1 MGISARLVSLERLQ
15 RAQDPSSF
23 VLSIARW
30 FTMPWAAQLGLGS
43 WVVVSALILTLVPVL
58 FGLVPAF
65 RGGVSDVRAG
75 VLDGTLSG
83 VAVAYGALVVWWC
96 ISQIDAL
103 VLTREGMRAATIQH
117 RGVSQLEAT
126 MIAVLV
132 LVVFAIRYVHESSS
146 FFPDLAIGLSG
157 SLLGIGLARA
167 CLGSGRLRT
176 GRLGRWVI
184 SGRMIRWQHI
194 RRIEFL
200 ENRGRVQ
207 LLVTENHL
215 SPKPGRRTEIT
226 LDIPVAE
233 VGRVR
238 DAFEPFRPVRV
249 D

>member
-1 MGISARLVSLERLQ
+1 VI
-15 RAQDPSSF
+15 
-23 VLSIARW
+23 SIARW
-30 FTMPWAAQLGLGS
+30 FAMPWATQLGPVS
-43 WVVVSALILTLVPVL
+43 RVVVSALSLMLVPVL
-58 FGLVPAF
+58 SGLSAAL
-65 RGGVSDVRAG
+65 GGGASDVRAG

-83 VAVAYGALVVWWC
+83 VVVTYGALVVWWC

-103 VLTREGMRAATIQH
+103 VLTHEGMRAATIQH

-126 MIAVLV
+126 MIAGLV
-132 LVVFAIRYVHESSS
+132 LVVFAIRFVHEPSGLSA
-146 FFPDLAIGLSG
+146 DLAIGLSG

-167 CLGSGRLRT
+167 FLGSGRLRT
-176 GRLGRWVI
+176 GRLGPWVI

-194 RRIEFL
+194 HRIEFL
-200 ENRGRVQ
+200 ESRGRVQ

-215 SPKPGRRTEIT
+215 SPKPGRRTAIT

-238 DAFEPFRPVRV
+238 DALEPFRPVRV